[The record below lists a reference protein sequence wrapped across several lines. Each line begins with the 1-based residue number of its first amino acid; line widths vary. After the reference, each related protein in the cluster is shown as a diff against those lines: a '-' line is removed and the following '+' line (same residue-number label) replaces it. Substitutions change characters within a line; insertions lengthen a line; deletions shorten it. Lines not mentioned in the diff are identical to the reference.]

1 MWSVWS
7 KPVHLYLGQ
16 GLAMVQA
23 SGQAVVVLRPSVTL
37 PLERVLQQIGE
48 HIPRA
53 SRLRVSLS
61 GAVCPAFD
69 FVLPQGVRRWS
80 ERQAIAQNW
89 AADSMG
95 LAATDLVCELDARST
110 GLGAALPASTLAE
123 LKRWAQ
129 AQGHRLDSVQPLWA
143 QATQSAAARSP
154 GVRALLLQE
163 PDATTVL
170 ADENSGSIQAYSL
183 PGAPDASAV
192 RTRLAQLQTS
202 LGLAAERMVR
212 LGFEATPKTPMTN
225 SPQAWAAHWRML

>member
-7 KPVHLYLGQ
+7 KPVNLYLGQ

-23 SGQAVVVLRPSVTL
+23 CGQAGVVLRPSVTL

-48 HIPRA
+48 HLPRA

-61 GAVCPAFD
+61 GALCPAFD
-69 FVLPQGVRRWS
+69 FVTPQGVQRWD

-110 GLGAALPASTLAE
+110 DVAAALAASTLAE

-143 QATQSAAARSP
+143 QVTHSAAARRA
-154 GVRALLLQE
+154 GVRAVLVQE
-163 PDATTVL
+163 PDATTLLTEPSQGVV
-170 ADENSGSIQAYSL
+170 QAFSL

-192 RTRLAQLQTS
+192 RTRLVQLQTS
-202 LGLAAERMVR
+202 LGLAAEQLLR
-212 LGFEATPKTPMTN
+212 LGFEATPKVPMTN
-225 SPQAWAAHWRML
+225 GPQAWPAHWYAL

>member
-7 KPVHLYLGQ
+7 RPVNLYLGQ

-48 HIPRA
+48 HLPRA
-53 SRLRVSLS
+53 SRLRISLS
-61 GAVCPAFD
+61 GALCPAFD
-69 FVLPQGVRRWS
+69 FVTPQGVRRWS

-89 AADSMG
+89 AAESMG
-95 LAATDLVCELDARST
+95 LRPDELQCELDARST
-110 GLGAALPASTLAE
+110 NVAAALPASTLAA

-129 AQGHRLDSVQPLWA
+129 AQSHRLGSVHPLWA
-143 QATQSAAARSP
+143 QATQSAAARRS
-154 GVRALLLQE
+154 GVRAVLLQE

-170 ADENSGSIQAYSL
+170 AEPSKGIVQALSL

-202 LGLAAERMVR
+202 LGLAPAQMVR
-212 LGFEATPKTPMTN
+212 LGFEATPRKPMTDA
-225 SPQAWAAHWRML
+225 PQAWTAHWRIL

>member
-7 KPVHLYLGQ
+7 KPVQIYVGQ

-23 SGQAVVVLRPSVTL
+23 SGQAVMVLRPSATL

-48 HIPRA
+48 HLPRA
-53 SRLRVSLS
+53 SVLRVSLS

-80 ERQAIAQNW
+80 ERQTIAQNW
-89 AADSMG
+89 VADSMG
-95 LAATDLVCELDARST
+95 LRPDELLCELDARST

-123 LKRWAQ
+123 VKRWAQ

-143 QATQSAAARSP
+143 QATQSAAARQA
-154 GVRALLLQE
+154 GTRAVLVQE

-170 ADENSGSIQAYSL
+170 AEPSPGNVQAFSL
-183 PGAPDASAV
+183 PGAPDGSAV

-202 LGLAAERMVR
+202 LGLAPAQMVR
-212 LGFEATPKTPMTN
+212 LGFEATPKAPLADG
-225 SPQAWAAHWRML
+225 PQAWPAHWYAL